1 MVAIMGSSPNQITI
15 SLDQSIADSI
25 LRRRVEAL
33 AMQYETTISSIG
45 RAALGLAVDSPHL
58 IESRVERRWAG
69 RCYRLSG
76 SAQPS

>member
-1 MVAIMGSSPNQITI
+1 MSAHMSSSPNQITV

-58 IESRVERRWAG
+58 LESRVERRWAG
-69 RCYRLSG
+69 RAYKKYGELN
-76 SAQPS
+76 